1 MGKQCHL
8 PDSQV
13 NHLETRAFQFRL
25 ALSSPERYQ
34 GGMLRSAVLSV
45 SLAFATHLLAQEAV
59 PAPSA
64 NQSNQVTAL
73 ATNLPLLGPAP
84 SENRYDV
91 LSKMITP
98 MAGVLLAGNQTTDR
112 ALTLHATVG
121 QVAGRL
127 PAMLQGASFT
137 AKIQYPGCFRLD
149 APVLGQN
156 LTVCRYGNKV
166 WAVPGSKVQFLLD
179 QFQHKPRPQDTGN
192 LPLQL
197 PFTAQQAV
205 LLPALFQLE
214 NTALSNSI
222 TTINGASC
230 RVIEGGLMPEIG
242 KAAKADD
249 FSAKLWICSDYT
261 PKRIDIRRSDF
272 ALSFLIDELTYLPS
286 LPASTWQP
294 PQGTTDIYRCDASH
308 LEELLYVVMN
318 SLQMTPADKPWLN
331 EANPSSTQGVFSPMN

>member
-1 MGKQCHL
+1 
-8 PDSQV
+8 
-13 NHLETRAFQFRL
+13 
-25 ALSSPERYQ
+25 
-34 GGMLRSAVLSV
+34 MLRRAVLSV
-45 SLAFATHLLAQEAV
+45 FLVFATQLLAQEAT
-59 PAPSA
+59 PASSTTP
-64 NQSNQVTAL
+64 SNQITAST
-73 ATNLPLLGPAP
+73 TNTPILGPAP

-112 ALTLHATVG
+112 ALTLRATVG

-166 WAVPGSKVQFLLD
+166 WAFPGSKVQFLLD
-179 QFQHKPRPQDTGN
+179 QFQHKPRPQETGS

-222 TTINGASC
+222 ASINGTSC

-242 KAAKADD
+242 KAAKAED

-261 PKRIDIRRSDF
+261 PKRIDVRRNDF
-272 ALSFLIDELTYLPS
+272 AISFQIDELTYLPS
-286 LPASTWQP
+286 FPASTWQP
-294 PQGTTDIYRCDASH
+294 PQGTTDIYRCDAAH

-318 SLQMTPADKPWLN
+318 SLQMTATDKPWLN
-331 EANPSSTQGVFSPMN
+331 ETPGPVSPFAQ